1 MKTIAF
7 FNNKGGVGKTSLV
20 YHLAWTFHDLGFKV
34 LAVDLDPQTNLSAM
48 CLSEQRMDEILDDST
63 GALTVLGAVHPIFD
77 VGDVKTP
84 HLERVR
90 DNLHLVVGDLGL
102 ARIEDELGIEWDR
115 CLTGKP
121 RPFRIVTVL
130 YRAIRLAAQAC
141 GPDVILADVGPNL
154 GAINRSAM
162 LCADG
167 IVVPLTPDLYS
178 FKGLQNLG
186 PTLREWRE
194 QWTERRSRMDSDA
207 MELPPAAMNAIGYIV
222 MQHAVRSSRP
232 VQVYRKWIERVP
244 GEYRR
249 AILQEGDSGAATV
262 DSDPHCLG
270 LLKHYWS
277 LMPMAMEARKPIFH
291 LTAADGALGGHT
303 YAASDCGKDF
313 RQLARHVAERAG
325 IEMPG

>member
-20 YHLAWTFHDLGFKV
+20 YHLAWTFHEIGLKV

-48 CLSEQRMDEILDDST
+48 FLSERRMDELLDDSSSAMT
-63 GALTVLGAVHPIFD
+63 ILGAIHPIFD
-77 VGDVKTP
+77 VGDVREP
-84 HLERVR
+84 HLEEIGRR
-90 DNLHLVVGDLGL
+90 LNLVVGDLGL
-102 ARIEDELGIEWDR
+102 ARVEDELGIEWDR

-130 YRAIRLAAQAC
+130 FRAVQLAASRC
-141 GPDVILADVGPNL
+141 EPDVILVDVGPNL

-167 IVVPLTPDLYS
+167 IVVPLAPDLYS

-194 QWTERRSRMDSDA
+194 QWVERRGRIEAGNMD
-207 MELPPAAMNAIGYIV
+207 LPAAEMNTAGYIV
-222 MQHAVRSSRP
+222 IQHAVRSSRP
-232 VQVYRKWIERVP
+232 VQAYRRWIERIP

-249 AILQEGDSGAATV
+249 AILEESVPDAMSV
-262 DSDPHCLG
+262 DSDPFCLG

-303 YAASDCGKDF
+303 YAVQDCRQDF
-313 RQLARHVAERAG
+313 QTLAEKIAAKCGVS
-325 IEMPG
+325 IP

>member
-1 MKTIAF
+1 MKTLAF
-7 FNNKGGVGKTSLV
+7 FNNKGGLGNTSLV
-20 YHLAWTFHDLGFKV
+20 YHLAWIFHDMGLKV

-48 CLSEQRMDEILDDST
+48 FLSEQRMDDILDDAT
-63 GALTVLGAVHPIFD
+63 AALTVLGAVQPILD
-77 VGDVKTP
+77 VGAVRTP
-84 HLERVR
+84 HLEPIRER
-90 DNLHLVVGDLGL
+90 LHLVVGDLGL

-121 RPFRIVTVL
+121 RPFRIVTAL
-130 YRAIRLAAQAC
+130 YRAIRLAAQVC

-162 LCADG
+162 LNADG
-167 IVVPLTPDLYS
+167 IVVPLAPDLYS

-194 QWTERRSRMDSDA
+194 QWTERRGRIEAGA
-207 MELPPAAMNAIGYIV
+207 MELPPATMDAIGYVVI
-222 MQHAVRSSRP
+222 QHAVRSSRP
-232 VQVYRKWIERVP
+232 VQAYRKWIERVP

-249 AILQEGDSGAATV
+249 AILQENGSADVTV

-303 YAASDCGKDF
+303 YAASDCGRDF
-313 RQLARHVAERAG
+313 QQLAKRVAERAG
-325 IEMPG
+325 IVV